1 MFFLSEKKCFLN
13 IKIKV
18 FELCKTYY
26 LDVKSLAHYLM
37 DKMINSMKTFIQYLL
52 ILILNKINI
61 HIT

>member
-37 DKMINSMKTFIQYLL
+37 DTMINSMKTFIQYLL
-52 ILILNKINI
+52 YLY
-61 HIT
+61 